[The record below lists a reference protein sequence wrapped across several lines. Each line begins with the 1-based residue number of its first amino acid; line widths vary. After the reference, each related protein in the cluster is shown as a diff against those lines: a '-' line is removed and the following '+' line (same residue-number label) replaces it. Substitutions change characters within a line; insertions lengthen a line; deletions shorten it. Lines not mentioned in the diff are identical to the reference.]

1 MLKLKPRL
9 SGLISES
16 PLIKDLPLDDL
27 PSTHFTSIIIK
38 SQDVLDN
45 YKTKFSISNL
55 SLHLYYF

>member
-27 PSTHFTSIIIK
+27 SSTHFTSIIIK